1 MDIDKLIERYLVEG
15 ELSTKE
21 RKLLK
26 KGSFAIPSK
35 APGPGS
41 YPIPDIA
48 HARNALARV
57 AQHGTPEEQAQVRA
71 AEYRKFP
78 ELKKNKADE
87 AQDFTKLSSKE
98 KKGLG

>member
-1 MDIDKLIERYLVEG
+1 MSNDLLKKIDLFLLGEDKLEY
-15 ELSTKE
+15 KE
-21 RKLLK
+21 RKKLS

-57 AQHGTPEEQAQVRA
+57 AQHGTPEEQSQVRA
-71 AEYRKFP
+71 DVYRKFP
-78 ELKKNKADE
+78 ELKKNKE
-87 AQDFTKLSSKE
+87 KREGKE
-98 KKGLG
+98 